1 MRSIT
6 ASLTL
11 GIGSGLVTAALVL
24 GFANGLFPSAGAGPK
39 RPPEQAAAGVSAPVA
54 SASLAPAGGSG
65 AAALAGPAAGQAGKR
80 EIYVYIPVNLSAQ
93 EIGEVL
99 QQAGVV
105 SNPEDFV
112 AAAQAQG
119 VTQRL
124 QRGLFHFTEGESVG
138 AVLQKVAHGR
148 P

>member
-11 GIGSGLVTAALVL
+11 GIGSGLVTAALAL
-24 GFANGLFPSAGAGPK
+24 GFANGLFGVAGAGAKKPPEK
-39 RPPEQAAAGVSAPVA
+39 PPEQAVAGVSAPAA
-54 SASLAPAGGSG
+54 SASLAPAGASS
-65 AAALAGPAAGQAGKR
+65 PAGKR
-80 EIYVYIPVNLSAQ
+80 EIYVYIPVNLTAQ

-99 QQAGVV
+99 HQAGVIG
-105 SNPEDFV
+105 NPEDFV

-124 QRGLFHFTEGESVG
+124 QRGLFHFTEGDSVG
-138 AVLQKVAHGR
+138 VVLQKVAHGR